1 METILPFPDDVQA
14 EVYFCVGEGDHRIK
28 DTKVLGVLRVLGVLG
43 VFGVLGVIEGVG
55 PFGFAQDK
63 LLGVGL
69 LIKSIITISSG
80 IERTA

>member
-55 PFGFAQDK
+55 PFGGVYTE
-63 LLGVGL
+63 LVEVLRTSCWVLGC
-69 LIKSIITISSG
+69 
-80 IERTA
+80 